1 MLKSAIFDLD
11 GTLCESMAVWRAE
24 ATDVDFHDRVATEE
38 LYARMREHYHKDFE
52 LRAGVIPFLQKLREN
67 NIRCC
72 IASATAAD
80 VSKPLMDKS
89 GLMQYMD
96 FYVSTF
102 DIGKRKDCPDIYL
115 YAAQRLGSAPAECAV
130 FEDSEYCARTAKNAG
145 FFVVG
150 VYDPTTS
157 QEGHAENYSDFYVRE
172 FTVQTAELFNNK
184 SAEMK

>member
-24 ATDVDFHDRVATEE
+24 SAGVDFHDRFAAEE
-38 LYARMREHYHKDFE
+38 LYARMREHYHKDFQ
-52 LRAGVIPFLQKLREN
+52 LRAGVVPFLDALRAKG
-67 NIRCC
+67 IRCC

-80 VSKPLMDKS
+80 VSAPLMKKS
-89 GLMQYMD
+89 GLMKYMD

-115 YAAQRLGSAPAECAV
+115 YAAERLGSSPAECAV
-130 FEDSEYCARTAKNAG
+130 FEDSEYCAKTAKDAG

-150 VYDPTTS
+150 VFDPTTS
-157 QEGHAENYSDFYVRE
+157 QEGRCQDYSDIYLTE
-172 FTVQTAELFNNK
+172 FSAQTADLFK
-184 SAEMK
+184 